1 MAGREMTIFDVEKYN
16 EKIAVTRK
24 KASGAVLSAHNVSY
38 TIKVASR
45 FCSSEEKQIL
55 FDVTAIFKA
64 GLTAVLGPTGSGKS
78 SLLDILAGR
87 KDNQRISGQ
96 LLLNGK
102 PVPTN
107 FKCMVGYVVQDDVV
121 MGTLS
126 VRENLTF
133 SAALR
138 LRASIKAAERKERIN
153 KVIKELGLEKCADT
167 KVGNDFIR
175 GVSGGE
181 RKRCNIGMEL
191 IISPQVLFLD
201 EPTTGL
207 DANTAKTVLLFLK
220 RLARRGR
227 TIVFSLHQPRFSIY
241 KMFDTLLLL
250 SQGHTVYFGPAR
262 DALHFFSMQ
271 GYMCEKHNNPPDFF
285 LDVMNGDLRAYTSNK
300 NLFTAEDMDSSLDSI
315 QSRYIF
321 FNTDLRDLQLIHN

>member
-220 RLARRGR
+220 
-227 TIVFSLHQPRFSIY
+227 
-241 KMFDTLLLL
+241 
-250 SQGHTVYFGPAR
+250 
-262 DALHFFSMQ
+262 
-271 GYMCEKHNNPPDFF
+271 
-285 LDVMNGDLRAYTSNK
+285 
-300 NLFTAEDMDSSLDSI
+300 
-315 QSRYIF
+315 
-321 FNTDLRDLQLIHN
+321 